1 MSRPKEALN
10 QNAGFAALIVSVL
23 ALVVAS
29 AGVSTAVSSK
39 SPSTKPKKYGLLL
52 LGKNKKF
59 PSKAIPKVSRARVAD
74 RLGRRRLVDFNDGC
88 AADSVDMGTYCIM
101 SSPYPIDAV
110 DEGKNNYFYATK
122 QCAAI
127 GGWLPSAE
135 ELLGAVDRIKISSTI
150 DDSATTASVDEDK
163 TDGFKDRRE
172 MTSTLTT
179 TASGSTAAGSQ
190 GVTAGSLGDPRTG
203 EPNPVV
209 LPANPQPETLQ
220 YITVYDNKDVG
231 GFAGSKPV
239 SQPERF
245 RCAFSESQRRMQ
257 RKIAE

>member
-10 QNAGFAALIVSVL
+10 RNAGIAALVVSVL
-23 ALVVAS
+23 ALIVAS

-59 PSKAIPKVSRARVAD
+59 PAKAIPKVSRARSAD
-74 RLGRRRLVDFNDGC
+74 RLGGRRLVDLNDGC

-101 SSPYPIDAV
+101 SSPFPIDAV
-110 DEGKNNYFYATK
+110 DEGKNNYFYATR

-135 ELLGAVDRIKISSTI
+135 ELLGAVDRIKIASTI

-172 MTSTLTT
+172 MTSTLVT
-179 TASGSTAAGSQ
+179 TASGSAAAGSQ
-190 GVTAGSLGDPRTG
+190 GVTSGSLGDPRTG
-203 EPNPVV
+203 EPDPVP

-220 YITVYDNKDVG
+220 YVTVYDNKDVG